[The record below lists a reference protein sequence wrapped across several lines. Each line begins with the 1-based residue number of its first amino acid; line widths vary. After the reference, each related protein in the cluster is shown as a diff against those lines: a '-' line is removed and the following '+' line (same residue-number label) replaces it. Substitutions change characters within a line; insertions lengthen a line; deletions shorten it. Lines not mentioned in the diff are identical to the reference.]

1 MFPSPGSGCH
11 MRRRCA
17 ASVRGMSTDCAGRAE
32 SHSGL
37 NRACTWMA
45 GASQLPD
52 LAVILNQ
59 AARERA
65 AGPASVA
72 GSASGGPPAA
82 RRATLVATLDQNG
95 FRHHAG
101 VQSRLPRSRLST
113 HQGFGAY
120 EEEGGRA
127 AALIKRRRSWTE
139 AAPITRPAILPSG
152 QITSVLGKAL
162 MGMSRLNSA
171 AIRSPGS
178 LRLG

>member
-1 MFPSPGSGCH
+1 MI
-11 MRRRCA
+11 
-17 ASVRGMSTDCAGRAE
+17 VVVLAE
-32 SHSGL
+32 VPPL
-37 NRACTWMA
+37 
-45 GASQLPD
+45 L
-52 LAVILNQ
+52 IK

-65 AGPASVA
+65 AGPASAA

-101 VQSRLPRSRLST
+101 VQSRPAGRRTRSATPTLDTAAT

-139 AAPITRPAILPSG
+139 AAPIRRPAILPFG
-152 QITSVLGKAL
+152 EITSVLGKAL

>member
-1 MFPSPGSGCH
+1 VPRITRH
-11 MRRRCA
+11 R
-17 ASVRGMSTDCAGRAE
+17 T
-32 SHSGL
+32 
-37 NRACTWMA
+37 
-45 GASQLPD
+45 
-52 LAVILNQ
+52 
-59 AARERA
+59 REIA
-65 AGPASVA
+65 ITMEIYTEV
-72 GSASGGPPAA
+72 
-82 RRATLVATLDQNG
+82 
-95 FRHHAG
+95 RHHAG
-101 VQSRLPRSRLST
+101 VQSRLPRSRLSSSRLPRLGWPCGRRTQSATPTLDTAAT

-152 QITSVLGKAL
+152 EITSVLGKAL